1 MPPSSAKSGTGAA
14 SAAQRKALRPFLGM
28 IDAVLV
34 HGPADFSFS
43 GAVASDDA
51 AAVWTWM
58 VRDVAPDLIDVAAID
73 DSAISRAAVES
84 LLPELL
90 ARARKALLAA
100 ESSVELTRRLKTA
113 LGGDEVFA
121 RLPTVLNALRCRGL
135 LEKAQ
140 GFGRAAN
147 GMADEAALALALQS
161 MPLSDQPVAAL
172 LLQAAVGQVANP
184 TRLVT
189 AAIRI
194 AGAATEPAL
203 VRAGFAPLV
212 EAILAH
218 AQDQIPALAQM
229 GTFGDMDLVCRSVD
243 RFHRLMRAV
252 TGYVELNR
260 GSRWSTV
267 GAALIKA
274 ASNRVEPKLK
284 NVGPDMNQ
292 ALRRREGYDR
302 LDSDQVLMA
311 LNGLYLLAT
320 VRESRD
326 SLAVNATFDQV
337 WAQTGQALEIHL
349 ERLLQQGRASPD
361 DAVIAAR
368 LDAALK
374 MAEIRFGQDYADTL
388 RRSRDAAVERRA

>member
-14 SAAQRKALRPFLGM
+14 SAAQRKALRPL
-28 IDAVLV
+28 

-73 DSAISRAAVES
+73 DSAISHAAVES

-284 NVGPDMNQ
+284 DVGPDMNQ

>member
-284 NVGPDMNQ
+284 DVGPDMNQ